1 MIWFIVLNT
10 LMNDGSLYT
19 EVQFPRNPQFNNEQ
33 SCNEAGQALVDQ
45 RQLEI
50 GTKSGVTYFTCQAV
64 TNDQIKAATGKSG
77 SNS

>member
-19 EVQFPRNPQFNNEQ
+19 EVQFPNSPQYNNEQ
-33 SCNEAGQALVDQ
+33 ECNSAGRALVDQ
-45 RQLEI
+45 RQIEI
-50 GTKSGVTYFTCQAV
+50 GTNAGKTYYVCQAISPE
-64 TNDQIKAATGKSG
+64 QIKAATGKSG

>member
-10 LMNDGSLYT
+10 LMNDGTLYT
-19 EVQFPRNPQFNNEQ
+19 EIQYPLSPQFNNER

-45 RQLEI
+45 RQLEV
-50 GTKSGVTYFTCQAV
+50 GTKSGRTYFICQAI
-64 TNDQIKAATGKSG
+64 TDEQIRAAKGSQ